1 MERTPA
7 VSGLFYPAEAGALRR
22 TLERCLDEPGGAVL
36 KPLAVL
42 VPHAGYAYSGA
53 TAGKVYGR
61 ITIPDGVVL
70 LGPNHTGRGRPAAV
84 WPAGSWRTPLG
95 DVPVDAAVAAELVA
109 AHPLLEADGEAHLLE
124 HALEVQLP
132 FLLARRP
139 QVRIVPVTLAD
150 CGLDH
155 LLSMGQ
161 ALAGV
166 MAARNEG
173 WMVVISSDMTHF
185 QSREQARQQDQL
197 ALDRLQAL
205 DPAGLYQVVREHA
218 VSMCGVVP
226 AVVGLAAAVEMG
238 ARQCTLVD
246 YSCSGD
252 TTGDDSDVVA
262 YAGMTIV

>member
-22 TLERCLDEPGGAVL
+22 TVEQCLDQPVGAVL

-61 ITIPDGVVL
+61 ISISDGVIL
-70 LGPNHTGRGRPAAV
+70 LGPNHTGCGRPAAV
-84 WPAGSWRTPLG
+84 WPDGSWRTPLG
-95 DVPVDAAVAAELVA
+95 SVPVDAAMAAALVA
-109 AHPLLEADGEAHLLE
+109 AHPLLEADGEAHLRE

-132 FLLARRP
+132 FLQARRP
-139 QVRIVPVTLAD
+139 QVRIVPVTLTD
-150 CGLDH
+150 CGLDE
-155 LLSMGQ
+155 LLSMGR

-166 MAARNEG
+166 MAARDEG

-185 QSREQARQQDQL
+185 QSRERARQQDRL
-197 ALDRLQAL
+197 ALERLEAL
-205 DPAGLYQVVREHA
+205 DPAGLYRVVRDHA

-226 AVVGLAAAVEMG
+226 AVVGLAAAVALG
-238 ARQCTLVD
+238 ARDCTLVD

-262 YAGMTIV
+262 YAGMTIA